1 MVLESE
7 HEGYLRREVK
17 KLGGMSMKLIPLVSG
32 YPDRLIILPGN
43 DITLAELK
51 TTTGNLSP
59 IQCHRHQQLRA
70 LGVNVVVLSGTP
82 EIKKWVRSKR

>member
-7 HEGYLRREVK
+7 HEGYLRKEVK
-17 KLGGMSMKLIPLVSG
+17 KLGGMSMKLIPMVAG

-59 IQCHRHQQLRA
+59 IQRHRHAQLRA
-70 LGVNVVVLSGTP
+70 LGVNVVVLSGTT
-82 EIKKWVRSKR
+82 EIQEWVGSKR